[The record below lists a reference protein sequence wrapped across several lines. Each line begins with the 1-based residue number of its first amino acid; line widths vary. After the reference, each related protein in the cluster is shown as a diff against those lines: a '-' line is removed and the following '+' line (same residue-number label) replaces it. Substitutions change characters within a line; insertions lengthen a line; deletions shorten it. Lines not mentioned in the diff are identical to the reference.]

1 MSTNPNADYLMQ
13 RAVASGITDP
23 SELANFMGQM
33 QVESR
38 SFTHLEENLH
48 YSGGRLLTVFH
59 GRNGID
65 NISAADR
72 IAAGGPEV
80 IANAVY
86 GGHFGLENLGNTE
99 PGDGY
104 KYRGRGFVQLT
115 GRYRYAEYS
124 RLTGLDLV
132 HHPELASERDNAAT
146 IAIAYWKEQVVKN
159 HAEGSV
165 RDATRFINNG
175 YNGLAD
181 RRSAVAEWE
190 QKLQYGHAAAL
201 TQAGNPPAHVHGT
214 RDVGRGADRHASAL
228 HRGSR
233 GDAVRVLQGELAQ
246 SGYPL
251 HTDGDFGKETLRV
264 VEAFQRDHGLVVDG
278 KVGHLTRQ
286 ALQTASGLAQE
297 TALIREGSRMP
308 FGFGDP
314 AHPQHA
320 MYTYLKGILPAASD
334 ERFCQATAACHVA
347 GIDKPAD
354 LSAVH
359 ITDSRMLFCAG
370 SLFANMAEIDLARP
384 IPAVWQSLQQVE
396 QFDQQLQM
404 QVRHTMQQQPSEG
417 PVLRP

>member
-38 SFTHLEENLH
+38 NFTHLEENLH
-48 YSGGRLLTVFH
+48 YSGGRLLAVFH

-132 HHPELASERDNAAT
+132 HH
-146 IAIAYWKEQVVKN
+146 
-159 HAEGSV
+159 
-165 RDATRFINNG
+165 
-175 YNGLAD
+175 
-181 RRSAVAEWE
+181 
-190 QKLQYGHAAAL
+190 
-201 TQAGNPPAHVHGT
+201 
-214 RDVGRGADRHASAL
+214 
-228 HRGSR
+228 
-233 GDAVRVLQGELAQ
+233 
-246 SGYPL
+246 
-251 HTDGDFGKETLRV
+251 

-278 KVGHLTRQ
+278 KAGHLTRQ
-286 ALQTASGLAQE
+286 ALQTASGLVQE
-297 TALIREGSRMP
+297 TTLIREGSRMP
-308 FGFGDP
+308 FGFSDP

-359 ITDSRMLFCAG
+359 ITDSRMLFCTG

-384 IPAVWQSLQQVE
+384 IPAVRQSLQQVE